1 MATPEQAASAKK
13 HHLQDDQQT
22 EIRGIAK
29 KEMSPNCPANVAL
42 IPTPLLDG
50 LARSRMFLLHL
61 DNRGFSFQFVP
72 FVMGQSICYPMC
84 SRTGLT
90 EPKNTIS
97 QIKQYQESKDIFK
110 PPEKTFFAGYFS
122 QSCFLVFAPF
132 FFVFV
137 FETGVLLC
145 SSGWLGTYSG
155 LELEVTPLT
164 ETLQPVL

>member
-1 MATPEQAASAKK
+1 MLVIELSWK
-13 HHLQDDQQT
+13 HPNKQLLQRSTISRMISKQKYGALQ
-22 EIRGIAK
+22 K

-50 LARSRMFLLHL
+50 LARSRMLLLHL

-72 FVMGQSICYPMC
+72 FVMGQSMC
-84 SRTGLT
+84 SRTGST

-122 QSCFLVFAPF
+122 QSFFCPLFVCFCF
-132 FFVFV
+132 
-137 FETGVLLC
+137 
-145 SSGWLGTYSG
+145 
-155 LELEVTPLT
+155 
-164 ETLQPVL
+164 

>member
-1 MATPEQAASAKK
+1 MLVIELSWK
-13 HHLQDDQQT
+13 HLNKQLLQRSTISRMISKQKYGALQ
-22 EIRGIAK
+22 K

-50 LARSRMFLLHL
+50 LARSRMLLLHL

-84 SRTGLT
+84 SRTGST

-110 PPEKTFFAGYFS
+110 LLEKTFFAGYFS
-122 QSCFLVFAPF
+122 QSFFLPPF
-132 FFVFV
+132 CLFLFLRQ
-137 FETGVLLC
+137 GYL
-145 SSGWLGTYSG
+145 
-155 LELEVTPLT
+155 
-164 ETLQPVL
+164 